1 MTIEEALAKLEAITQ
16 RLEGDEL
23 GLEEA
28 IRLFDEGLEL
38 ASTIKGRLEEA
49 KLKVERVLEK
59 TKNVFSL
66 EPLDLP

>member
-1 MTIEEALAKLEAITQ
+1 MTIEEALAKLEGITE

-28 IRLFDEGLEL
+28 IGLFDEGLEIA
-38 ASTIKGRLEEA
+38 ASIKTRLEEA
-49 KLKVERVLEK
+49 KIRVEQVVEK
-59 TKNVFSL
+59 TKDAFSL